1 MMPCHD
7 IRIAIVH
14 RDRLYRDCL
23 RHSLAQAQPISIAH
37 SAAGLDQETWE
48 AVVACRPDL
57 LIIDFGLCRRRQPA
71 YPIERVDVSSLGMKT
86 IVVGVPNREEDIL
99 ACIEGE
105 GAAGYLLM
113 DATLDDLISNI
124 RAVMNGETLCSP
136 RVASLAF
143 GRVSTLTRQIENGHV
158 GNGTRLT
165 RRETEV
171 VRLIDEGLTNKEI
184 AVHLHIEVSTVKNHV
199 HNILDKLN
207 LHNRYSAVK
216 HVKAHA
222 SLIGRF

>member
-7 IRIAIVH
+7 IRIAIAH
-14 RDRLYRDCL
+14 RDGLYRDCL
-23 RHSLAQAQPISIAH
+23 RHYLAQTQLISIVH
-37 SAAGLDQETWE
+37 SAAGLDQENWK
-48 AVVACRPDL
+48 AVAACRPDL
-57 LIIDFGLCRRRQPA
+57 LIIDFGLCRRQQYVDPS
-71 YPIERVDVSSLGMKT
+71 ERVDVSSLRMKT

-105 GAAGYLLM
+105 GASGYLLM
-113 DATLDDLISNI
+113 DSSLDDLIGNI

-143 GRVSTLTRQIENGHV
+143 DRVSALTRQIESRQV
-158 GNGTRLT
+158 SERARLT
-165 RRETEV
+165 KRETEI

-184 AVHLHIEVSTVKNHV
+184 AAHLHIEVSTVKNHV
-199 HNILDKLN
+199 HNILDKLH

-222 SLIGRF
+222 SLTVRC

>member
-1 MMPCHD
+1 MMPCQD

-14 RDRLYRDCL
+14 RDGLYRDCL
-23 RHSLAQAQPISIAH
+23 RHSLAQTQPISIVH

-57 LIIDFGLCRRRQPA
+57 LIIDFGLCRRKQTA
-71 YPIERVDVSSLGMKT
+71 YPSERIDVSSLGMKT

-113 DATLDDLISNI
+113 DSSLDDLISNI

-143 GRVSTLTRQIENGHV
+143 DRVSALTRQVENRQV
-158 GNGTRLT
+158 GDRVRLT
-165 RRETEV
+165 KRETEI

-199 HNILDKLN
+199 HNILDKLQ

-216 HVKAHA
+216 HVKAQA
-222 SLIGRF
+222 SPTGRC